1 MRRRD
6 QGQAFPS
13 YIAVVGGLLFLAFA
27 YFAIGQAAVTRNGAQ
42 TAADAAA
49 LAAAQDARDQ
59 LRDSWIEVL
68 SDPTQWDRFL
78 EGKEYIDSPA
88 CQRAAFFA
96 AINDAEL
103 WGDGCTRGIAGGEGF
118 RVTIR
123 TTGTVGSS
131 LIPGTESQHATA
143 TAEALIEP
151 RCRFD
156 APPEPSQDPT
166 PTAPSD
172 GEAEPEEPE
181 EPEKPEEPEP
191 IEGLV
196 CDGHSWVID
205 LEDPELPS
213 ATDLFRVRLSD

>member
-1 MRRRD
+1 MAGRGD

-27 YFAIGQAAVTRNGAQ
+27 YFAIGQAAITRNGAQ

-59 LRDSWIEVL
+59 LRDGWLDVL

-78 EGKEYIDSPA
+78 GGKEYFDSSA
-88 CQRAAFFA
+88 CRQAATFA
-96 AINDAEL
+96 ASNEAEL
-103 WGDGCTRGIAGGEGF
+103 WGDGCTRVLGGGEGF
-118 RVTIR
+118 RVTVR

-151 RCRFD
+151 RCTFD
-156 APPEPSQDPT
+156 APEPPREST

-172 GEAEPEEPE
+172 AEEEPE
-181 EPEKPEEPEP
+181 VPEEPEP
-191 IEGLV
+191 MVELV
-196 CDGHSWVID
+196 CAGDPWVID
-205 LEDPELPS
+205 LDDPDLPS